1 MDKRKKKTKTAQL
14 EMEEGNMMTAQWE
27 EEEEWKTIAKEEEEE
42 DIITR
47 EKEQEGKKE
56 TTTQEEEEEDEVE
69 NTTAEEEEKEEE
81 EEDGIVTQG
90 KEQEGEKKTT
100 TQEEEDEMED
110 GKLSTQ
116 KEEKRKKLT
125 LKGVAKT
132 SSSSDKKCV
141 PGILYLGHIPPR
153 FRPKHMRNLLSVYG
167 EIGRIFL
174 QPEDGQVKAKK
185 KRSGSRRSDFTEGW
199 VEFRDKRV
207 AKRVAASLHNTPMA
221 TRKRQT
227 FVSDLWC
234 IKYLH
239 RFQWTHLS
247 ERLAYEKMVLHQRLR
262 TEVSQA
268 KRETNFYMDNVDK
281 SARMDKESKKGKK
294 KTDAQQHA
302 EERTWDFTQRQTEE
316 EIQAKKKKKKT
327 MMTMMDSRS
336 RKPQEK
342 DHLHHLKSQSNVSL
356 LAKIFNSQQT

>member
-1 MDKRKKKTKTAQL
+1 MGNGKKKTAIVQL
-14 EMEEGNMMTAQWE
+14 EVEEDRMMRAQPEEEEKTTTE
-27 EEEEWKTIAKEEEEE
+27 EEEEKTTTEEEE
-42 DIITR
+42 DRKIITGE
-47 EKEQEGKKE
+47 EKQEEAERK
-56 TTTQEEEEEDEVE
+56 TPTQEEVE
-69 NTTAEEEEKEEE
+69 Q
-81 EEDGIVTQG
+81 EEDG
-90 KEQEGEKKTT
+90 KR
-100 TQEEEDEMED
+100 
-110 GKLSTQ
+110 STQ
-116 KEEKRKKLT
+116 KEGKRKKIT
-125 LKGVAKT
+125 LKGLTKT

-247 ERLAYEKMVLHQRLR
+247 ERLAYEQMVLHQRLR

-268 KRETNFYMDNVDK
+268 KRETNFYLDNVDK
-281 SARMDKESKKGKK
+281 SARMEKERKKGKRK
-294 KTDAQQHA
+294 MTDGQQHA

-316 EIQAKKKKKKT
+316 EIQTKKKKKNKKT
-327 MMTMMDSRS
+327 VMTMMDSS
-336 RKPQEK
+336 NQKQLDK
-342 DHLHHLKSQSNVSL
+342 NHLHQLKSQSNVSL
-356 LAKIFNSQQT
+356 LAKIFNSQQP